1 MIAYVIANVLTH
13 SPKRTVSVP
22 QFEVLTCAA
31 VVPLGHP
38 YCGFVMVPSLKSSV
52 SGLVVVG
59 LVGTAVSVANATLLK
74 K

>member
-1 MIAYVIANVLTH
+1 
-13 SPKRTVSVP
+13 
-22 QFEVLTCAA
+22 VLTCAA

-59 LVGTAVSVANATLLK
+59 LVGTAVSVANAELE
-74 K
+74 

>member
-38 YCGFVMVPSLKSSV
+38 YCGFVMVPSLKSNV
-52 SGLVVVG
+52 LGDVVVG
-59 LVGTAVSVANATLLK
+59 LSGAAVSVANATLLK